1 MAIRISMG
9 QYVPGDSPIHRLD
22 PRVKAVGT
30 LLAMVAAIVASEPA
44 QLACCAAAVA
54 LLVGLCRVPPRR
66 ILASVSSILAFLAVI
81 ALLNVFFVRGGAVLL
96 SLGPVVVTEGGLW
109 GALLYA
115 GRFALLVLVGAVLML
130 TTTPTQLTDAFESLL
145 SPLAR
150 LGAPVHD
157 LAMVMS
163 LALRFVPTLGEEA
176 QQVLEAQA
184 ARGASFESGGPAA
197 RLRAAL
203 SVVVPLFA
211 AALRHADAV
220 ALALDA
226 RCYEGGASR
235 SHFHEMR
242 MRGADVAYLVAWFA
256 LLAALVA
263 LGLVA

>member
-1 MAIRISMG
+1 MG
-9 QYVPGDSPIHRLD
+9 RAALRRPLRPARARERRPHAHHDPHPAHRRL
-22 PRVKAVGT
+22 R
-30 LLAMVAAIVASEPA
+30 VAA
-44 QLACCAAAVA
+44 LAA
-54 LLVGLCRVPPRR
+54 RP
-66 ILASVSSILAFLAVI
+66 
-81 ALLNVFFVRGGAVLL
+81 
-96 SLGPVVVTEGGLW
+96 
-109 GALLYA
+109 A
-115 GRFALLVLVGAVLML
+115 GR
-130 TTTPTQLTDAFESLL
+130 
-145 SPLAR
+145 
-150 LGAPVHD
+150 
-157 LAMVMS
+157 
-163 LALRFVPTLGEEA
+163 GEEA

-242 MRGADVAYLVAWFA
+242 MRGANVAYLVAWFA
-256 LLAALVA
+256 LIAALVA